1 MWGFL
6 GSKAA
11 QRVALQLPPRR
22 AAQDDIKKGTISR
35 AEGGQLQAPVGP
47 CWLFHSVIERKYNCI
62 AARVAHKQWMLRH
75 EHASRSTV
83 RG

>member
-1 MWGFL
+1 MRHYLAG
-6 GSKAA
+6 G
-11 QRVALQLPPRR
+11 LPP
-22 AAQDDIKKGTISR
+22 AAR
-35 AEGGQLQAPVGP
+35 PAENSSKNAPDSLLTLQPIGGP